1 MTDIVD
7 LGASKLDERTNAL
20 LVQCKSA
27 PVGVDDDEA
36 PDFGETAIF
45 GAGCVTGVPWPKDA
59 RGSAQGIIDES
70 LPGTNGAVI
79 GWRDTRVA
87 KVVAELKPGEA
98 CLHSTGPEF
107 DSRIFCKDQLVA
119 IVVGNDTTITVD
131 RKNKKISIVGFG
143 CNFSMSE
150 AGGVAITD
158 GAAMIQIKGGVISLA
173 GQVVLGGRTPLAPV
187 LFSLTPVVGVPAGP
201 GPAAPA
207 PGVFVGGP

>member
-20 LVQCKSA
+20 LVQCKSSA
-27 PVGVDDDEA
+27 VGVTDDEA
-36 PDFGETAIF
+36 PDFGDTPVF
-45 GAGCVTGVPWPKDA
+45 GAGCVTGIPWPKDD

-70 LPGTNGAVI
+70 LPGTNGAVT

-87 KVVAELKPGEA
+87 KVVAEMKPGEG

-107 DSRIFCKDQLVA
+107 DSRVFCKDQLVA

-143 CNFSMSE
+143 CNFSISE
-150 AGGVAITD
+150 AGGIAMTD
-158 GAAMIQIKGGVISLA
+158 GKAMIQVKDGVISLS
-173 GQVVLGGRTPLAPV
+173 GQVVLGGRTPLGPV
-187 LFSLTPVVGVPAGP
+187 QFGPAPVVGTAG
-201 GPAAPA
+201 ASAPA
-207 PGVFVGGP
+207 QGVFVGGP